1 MLLTQDLKF
10 YDRVVTLTHS
20 DPSTFNSQADTRRK
34 RDKQL
39 DRRAAEDS
47 QSHSEAQ
54 TVGQTDS
61 Y

>member
-10 YDRVVTLTHS
+10 YDRVVT
-20 DPSTFNSQADTRRK
+20 PSTFNSQADTRRK